1 MSFYVLW
8 GFLFPT
14 ILFLCNGYKYFP
26 EVFEDGVSSF
36 CFEDII
42 SVFSLTS
49 FLIIS
54 AASVVVPVY
63 SHVRMRRWEGW
74 VGTLGSEGLV
84 DRCLFRDSRRES
96 GHPALD
102 RLTPVCGMLSTAT
115 LILAEQKSAYSV
127 ILEEEFLLLLLLFF
141 FLWLFSSQVDPCF

>member
-1 MSFYVLW
+1 MFFGDSFSLPSYSYVMDTNTSPRFLKMVFLHFVLRTS
-8 GFLFPT
+8 FLF
-14 ILFLCNGYKYFP
+14 
-26 EVFEDGVSSF
+26 
-36 CFEDII
+36 
-42 SVFSLTS
+42 SLSPRT

-141 FLWLFSSQVDPCF
+141 FLWLFSSQADPCF

>member
-1 MSFYVLW
+1 MFFGDSFSLPSYSYVMDTNTSPRFLKMVFLHFVLRTP
-8 GFLFPT
+8 FLF
-14 ILFLCNGYKYFP
+14 
-26 EVFEDGVSSF
+26 
-36 CFEDII
+36 
-42 SVFSLTS
+42 SLLPRT

-96 GHPALD
+96 GRPALD